1 MSEDQRFEIER
12 AFDLLPHVAGAA
24 WATTWFRFNG
34 KKNPTREEYRN
45 KVIEY
50 MALLDPLFES
60 LSGNVALE
68 EIYKYIQS
76 RKKTEIEQITN
87 GLNKEIEKRY
97 DRYVDYG

>member
-1 MSEDQRFEIER
+1 MNEDQRFEIER

-60 LSGNVALE
+60 LSDNVALE

-76 RKKTEIEQITN
+76 RKKTVIEQITN